1 MVKRH
6 EVCQDLLALFAPEI
20 NQLKSHV
27 MEFHLWLS
35 LAFICV
41 MGALS
46 PGPSLA
52 VVVKNTLFGGSKQGY
67 ATAIS
72 HGTGV
77 ALYAALTAL
86 GIGVIIVKSPMLFNV
101 IKYAGAAFLL
111 YLGIKALLSKKQT
124 IQLSDDNLS
133 QNAKPQTI
141 NGWRDGFLIAFLNPK
156 LAIFFLALFSQF
168 VDAQASVTKKIIMVS
183 TVGIIDTTWYLLVA
197 FMFSRGPVLEKL
209 KRNSHIIDKITGS
222 FLILLA
228 ARVVIN

>member
-1 MVKRH
+1 
-6 EVCQDLLALFAPEI
+6 
-20 NQLKSHV
+20 

-72 HGTGV
+72 HGFGV

-86 GIGVIIVKSPMLFNV
+86 GIGVVIVKSPILFSF
-101 IKYAGAAFLL
+101 IQYAGAAFLV
-111 YLGIKALLSKKQT
+111 YLGIKALMSKKQSIDLNET
-124 IQLSDDNLS
+124 PSAEKENVQ
-133 QNAKPQTI
+133 AI

-168 VDAQASVTKKIIMVS
+168 VDANASYQQKIIMVS
-183 TVGIIDTTWYLLVA
+183 TVGIIDTLWYLIVA

-209 KRNSHIIDKITGS
+209 KRNSHIIDKVTGS

-228 ARVVIN
+228 ARVVVN